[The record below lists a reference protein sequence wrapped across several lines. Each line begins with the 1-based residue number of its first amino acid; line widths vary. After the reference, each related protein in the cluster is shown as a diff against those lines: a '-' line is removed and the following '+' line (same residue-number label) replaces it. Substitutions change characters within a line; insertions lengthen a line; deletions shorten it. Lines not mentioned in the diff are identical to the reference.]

1 MLQEHLS
8 QDLKTEQESQVQKE
22 QILIVGQL
30 SLLPIS
36 GQWQPSGLSACLLSP
51 FLLNFVLVCSLL
63 TLRSVT
69 VSYPRVSFYLVHLW
83 NWKCQ
88 LQVIFHSSFSFTHV
102 LLHKFLWVQK
112 NIHDSWG
119 NTVYPESVTIAPKRI
134 VPRHWNG
141 PRSNNTLH
149 AIGAQ

>member
-83 NWKCQ
+83 N
-88 LQVIFHSSFSFTHV
+88 
-102 LLHKFLWVQK
+102 
-112 NIHDSWG
+112 
-119 NTVYPESVTIAPKRI
+119 
-134 VPRHWNG
+134 
-141 PRSNNTLH
+141 
-149 AIGAQ
+149 